1 MEISIRIREKLRKG
15 LITVC
20 LFYCGFHSALL
31 GQSLS
36 RSKQNNNMVTS
47 RHYSSAFAGPQNK
60 VVSSFSFGEY
70 DFRDTLP
77 GKNYTIQ
84 LFTSFDTPAD
94 PILTESNKIK
104 IIRMGELYRYIFSQY
119 HALDTAR
126 QALIPIRRLYPQA
139 CIREY
144 QEGKLGPIIDM
155 NIDHRINDKTYDVSD
170 TLTPFSH
177 FTLKKYIE
185 NAHVDI
191 YTSKQLRLM
200 ITRVDTQ
207 EPIGL
212 IDLYDFDPYH
222 QRAGL
227 GIMIHN
233 MENRKQGY
241 ASSAIKLM
249 LDYCFETLGLNQVY
263 SSVPSCNVAS
273 LKLFEATG
281 FTQTGYRKQ
290 WLKRGNEWED
300 VIYFQQL
307 ASTWNNN

>member
-1 MEISIRIREKLRKG
+1 MMQDENIMIR
-15 LITVC
+15 
-20 LFYCGFHSALL
+20 ALEPEDL
-31 GQSLS
+31 
-36 RSKQNNNMVTS
+36 
-47 RHYSSAFAGPQNK
+47 
-60 VVSSFSFGEY
+60 EY
-70 DFRDTLP
+70 
-77 GKNYTIQ
+77 
-84 LFTSFDTPAD
+84 
-94 PILTESNKIK
+94 
-104 IIRMGELYRYIFSQY
+104 LYKW
-119 HALDTAR
+119 
-126 QALIPIRRLYPQA
+126 
-139 CIREY
+139 EN
-144 QEGKLGPIIDM
+144 DM
-155 NIDHRINDKTYDVSD
+155 DLWDVSD

-233 MENRKQGY
+233 MENRKPGY